1 MIVSWP
7 PPFVVIAESHSAHA
21 ARYEEAVRSLGL
33 VVATVGNGADALALV
48 LQTPSPVLLLA
59 NALLPRVD
67 GESVVRFMRA
77 GQIDVPAILL
87 GDSPELVARLRGLR
101 IPDTA
106 VVSTDVELPDLRA
119 AVSRMVARSIERT
132 SSTDAA
138 TSEPMVRRRVLDRDA
153 GREALVREWARV
165 ERGGKPLG
173 VALFSVD
180 RFKRISDQYGQA
192 VGDQVLAEVERV
204 IARLRHSSDIAI
216 RWDTDGVLV
225 LLPNA
230 DETQARAFAERV
242 RGALALVQFPH
253 ALIVSVTAGTAE
265 MTAGEPLRD
274 TIGRADELLYRS
286 KGRGSQLGGVSVPRS
301 GHQRTLVVPGRPGA
315 AALAWDV

>member
-1 MIVSWP
+1 MAKLLRRGDRELASSVRGDCR
-7 PPFVVIAESHSAHA
+7 IAFGPRGAIRGGGA
-21 ARYEEAVRSLGL
+21 LARAGGSP
-33 VVATVGNGADALALV
+33 VGNGAEALALV

-106 VVSTDVELPDLRA
+106 VDSTDVELPDLRA
-119 AVSRMVARSIERT
+119 AVSQMVARSIEPT

-165 ERGGKPLG
+165 ER
-173 VALFSVD
+173 
-180 RFKRISDQYGQA
+180 
-192 VGDQVLAEVERV
+192 ERK
-204 IARLRHSSDIAI
+204 IP
-216 RWDTDGVLV
+216 GC
-225 LLPNA
+225 
-230 DETQARAFAERV
+230 RV
-242 RGALALVQFPH
+242 VQ
-253 ALIVSVTAGTAE
+253 
-265 MTAGEPLRD
+265 
-274 TIGRADELLYRS
+274 
-286 KGRGSQLGGVSVPRS
+286 RGSV
-301 GHQRTLVVPGRPGA
+301 
-315 AALAWDV
+315 

>member
-1 MIVSWP
+1 MSWP

-21 ARYEEAVRSLGL
+21 ARYEEAVRSLAL
-33 VVATVGNGADALALV
+33 VVASVGNGAEALALV

-106 VVSTDVELPDLRA
+106 VDSTDVELPDLRA
-119 AVSRMVARSIERT
+119 AVSQMVARSIEPT

-165 ERGGKPLG
+165 ERDGGKSLG

-192 VGDQVLAEVERV
+192 VGHQVLAEVERV

-230 DETQARAFAERV
+230 DETQVRAFAERV

-253 ALIVSVTAGTAE
+253 ALIVSATAGTAE
-265 MTAGEPLRD
+265 MAAGEPLRD
-274 TIGRADELLYRS
+274 TIGRADEVTLQG

-301 GHQRTLVVPGRPGA
+301 GHQRTLGFPDGLGA
-315 AALAWDV
+315 AALARDV